1 LQISSDRI
9 AAVVSERSRILAAI
23 GSHRRRAINLFLS
36 YQEWAHATSCLQER
50 RISRMDARLPRRYH
64 IVAFRLAEGA
74 GKLVSKRTKRRFR
87 AQPQSSPVTRTSKR
101 ILIRLPNHQRLP
113 PLLGTRYSVFFFRHH
128 LCWNQNNCPIVFNQL
143 GSSNDYSH
151 PLV

>member
-9 AAVVSERSRILAAI
+9 PAVVSGRSGILATI

-36 YQEWAHATSCLQER
+36 HQEWAHATSCLQER
-50 RISRMDARLPRRYH
+50 GISRMDARLRRRYH

-101 ILIRLPNHQRLP
+101 ILIRLP

-128 LCWNQNNCPIVFNQL
+128 FCWNPNDRPVVLNRL
-143 GSSNDYSH
+143 GNYNDYSH